1 MFGLN
6 STSKLFVRTFF
17 LPDNNHSLLY
27 FLKVFIYENHRRC
40 ICQFLSTFAVMLKTI
55 NILNKRARF
64 DYEVIETFT
73 AGIVLTGTEI
83 KTIRL
88 GKAQI
93 TESFCEFNEANELF
107 AINTSI
113 EEYAF
118 GNQFNHKARTE
129 RKLLLNKRE
138 LKNLRRSVETKG
150 LTIVPLKLFT
160 NEKGMAKL
168 EIGLCKGKKTYDKR
182 ESLKEQDTKRDLDRI
197 KKAYK

>member
-1 MFGLN
+1 M
-6 STSKLFVRTFF
+6 
-17 LPDNNHSLLY
+17 
-27 FLKVFIYENHRRC
+27 
-40 ICQFLSTFAVMLKTI
+40 QKTV

-64 DYEVIETFT
+64 DYEILETYT

-83 KTIRL
+83 KSIRL

-93 TESFCEFNEANELF
+93 TDSFCEFNENGELF

-118 GNQFNHKARTE
+118 GNQFNHFARSE

-138 LKNLRRSVETKG
+138 LKTLHRSVQAKG
-150 LTIVPLKLFT
+150 LTIIPLRLFT
-160 NEKGMAKL
+160 NEKGIAKL
-168 EIGLCKGKKTYDKR
+168 EIALCKGKKTYDKR

-197 KKAYK
+197 KKEFKR

>member
-1 MFGLN
+1 
-6 STSKLFVRTFF
+6 
-17 LPDNNHSLLY
+17 
-27 FLKVFIYENHRRC
+27 
-40 ICQFLSTFAVMLKTI
+40 MLKTI

-64 DYEVIETFT
+64 DYEIIETFT

-83 KTIRL
+83 KSIRL

-93 TESFCEFNEANELF
+93 TESFCEFNEDDELF

-129 RKLLLNKRE
+129 RKLLLNRRE
-138 LKNLRRSVETKG
+138 LKSLRKSVETKG

-168 EIGLCKGKKTYDKR
+168 DIGLCRGKKTYDKR
-182 ESLKEQDTKRDLDRI
+182 ESLKEQDTKRDLARI
-197 KKAYK
+197 KKEFK